1 MQNIIGLYRVIANEN
16 NPVRYSDIETKNG
29 PTQVLNL
36 TVVPFRTRDEDNI
49 GTEWIRVA
57 LWGNAAQWYRN
68 IPHNTLVYIDAK
80 KEIKTWSSED
90 GTKSGSNSEVTIGRN
105 DDFQPFTGTWRD
117 DSANA
122 DEVSELK
129 VEARSIVGSA
139 DTKPATKAP
148 ASDDSIPF

>member
-57 LWGNAAQWYRN
+57 LWGMAATWYRN
-68 IPHNTLVYIDAK
+68 IPHNTLVFIDAK
-80 KEIKTWSSED
+80 KEIKTWSNGE
-90 GTKSGSNSEVTIGRN
+90 KNGSNSEVTIGRN

-122 DEVSELK
+122 DEVAELK
-129 VEARSIVGSA
+129 VEKRSIVGNS
-139 DTKPATKAP
+139 DTAP
-148 ASDDSIPF
+148 AAKVKSDDSIPF